1 MQCISFFD
9 FMNPVRGAL
18 HLIHF
23 CGFSIKVGT
32 ARNLSFFRLQ
42 MQLSSC
48 EIPQELHNSYESVP
62 KYEIPV
68 SSYLRQDSDEAL
80 LYPRKA

>member
-1 MQCISFFD
+1 
-9 FMNPVRGAL
+9 
-18 HLIHF
+18 
-23 CGFSIKVGT
+23 
-32 ARNLSFFRLQ
+32 